1 MIFWIK
7 LRQNLK
13 RLLSYLKS
21 APSNLSNV
29 MYHVKQKMP
38 YLGTLRPEF
47 EKKNIAVFEI
57 TTLKFVKMQSFKLK
71 KKKIKCWT
79 KTFIFG
85 KFWTET

>member
-47 EKKNIAVFEI
+47 EKKKHCRI
-57 TTLKFVKMQSFKLK
+57 
-71 KKKIKCWT
+71 
-79 KTFIFG
+79 
-85 KFWTET
+85 